1 MGTAVRADR
10 RLWLDWLYREEF
22 LIGASLARIGFGL
35 IILYMYLIHYAQ
47 RYLLWSDGGLI
58 DHDTY
63 LAASMKDHA
72 YSLYM
77 FSPSLVYF
85 DLIYHLGI
93 VVIILYLIGWKG
105 RIVSVLNF
113 IFTISLMDRNVLI
126 SDGGDNIMRLVLFYL
141 LFANTTAYFS
151 ADADAYWRRRPLV
164 EHTMWYKIKAVLH
177 NFAVLFCI
185 INLCIMYLT
194 SGLYQVMGE
203 VWHNGTAVYYI
214 LQVDEYSH
222 PFFQNLILQNDF
234 LIVLSTYAS
243 VIDENVVQFDE
254 AAVEPRREDGLG
266 QMGSVFALGGCPQF
280 PAVYLVRAGVPNGRA
295 RPEAA
300 AGVAVAGR
308 LASARA
314 NRSTGDDPAQCAVPF
329 RDVQSHCS
337 PVGKKGEAGA
347 VQGWDRSMRDH
358 LAGSLAVLH
367 GRAFER
373 HRIRHQF
380 SGSGGD
386 AALRLYALFGDLSAL
401 RTVYQGSAAGTGTH
415 PPGKQRTGLRSR

>member
-1 MGTAVRADR
+1 MRN
-10 RLWLDWLYREEF
+10 
-22 LIGASLARIGFGL
+22 
-35 IILYMYLIHYAQ
+35 
-47 RYLLWSDGGLI
+47 
-58 DHDTY
+58 
-63 LAASMKDHA
+63 
-72 YSLYM
+72 
-77 FSPSLVYF
+77 SPSLFPSPIAACLERWSIRVEF
-85 DLIYHLGI
+85 GKWQKRLLACFPVLLVALMLWHFSMILLHVLG
-93 VVIILYLIGWKG
+93 
-105 RIVSVLNF
+105 
-113 IFTISLMDRNVLI
+113 NVLI

-243 VIDENVVQFDE
+243 VIDENVVQLDE

-314 NRSTGDDPAQCAVPF
+314 
-329 RDVQSHCS
+329 
-337 PVGKKGEAGA
+337 
-347 VQGWDRSMRDH
+347 
-358 LAGSLAVLH
+358 
-367 GRAFER
+367 FER

-386 AALRLYALFGDLSAL
+386 AALRLYALFGGLSAL
-401 RTVYQGSAAGTGTH
+401 RTVYQGSAAGTGAH
-415 PPGKQRTGLRSR
+415 PPGKQRTGLKSRQPPETAIPQPSLPGGLFCLSRMVAVPCTRRKEIRAIPPGS